1 MSRVWINGVLTDAA
15 EARVPYD
22 DHGVT
27 VGDGVFETIKLAGG
41 VPFAL
46 GEHLERLDRSVAALR
61 LEPVDRPMLIDAIGE
76 VVAGAGADGFL
87 RVTVTAGR
95 GPLGSPRG
103 AADQTVIVAVRPG
116 SVRTEPTSVH
126 VVPWTRNEHGALAGV
141 KSTSYAENVVALDVA
156 AAHGGSEALF
166 ANTSGNLCEGTGSNC
181 FVVLD
186 DRLVTPPLS
195 SGCLAG
201 VTRALLL
208 DLLGDDAA
216 EAHVPMARLGEVSE
230 MFLVST
236 AREVQPVT
244 AMTGEVDVALAAPG
258 PGTIAA
264 RAAWVAAFG

>member
-1 MSRVWINGVLTDAA
+1 
-15 EARVPYD
+15 
-22 DHGVT
+22 
-27 VGDGVFETIKLAGG
+27 
-41 VPFAL
+41 
-46 GEHLERLDRSVAALR
+46 
-61 LEPVDRPMLIDAIGE
+61 
-76 VVAGAGADGFL
+76 
-87 RVTVTAGR
+87 
-95 GPLGSPRG
+95 
-103 AADQTVIVAVRPG
+103 
-116 SVRTEPTSVH
+116 
-126 VVPWTRNEHGALAGV
+126 
-141 KSTSYAENVVALDVA
+141 
-156 AAHGGSEALF
+156 
-166 ANTSGNLCEGTGSNC
+166 
-181 FVVLD
+181 VLD